1 KMANILIIGSGARE
15 HCLAWKLNQSD
26 SVKLIYVTPGNAGT
40 FHGKFCVKVP
50 DVQDFKALA
59 EWCVSRAINLVVV
72 GPEIPLAEGINE
84 ALAHSGIL
92 CFGPSSK
99 AAEIESN
106 KSFTKDFMIRHN
118 IPTARYKVF
127 TDSQSACQHINAAPY
142 RALVV
147 KASGLA
153 AGKGVVVAKDKEEAC
168 NTARK
173 MLNDGQFG
181 AASST
186 IVIEELLEGEEYS
199 ILCFTDGCHVKV
211 MPPVQDNKRV
221 GEGNTGPNTGGMG
234 AYCPCPQISK
244 ETMRLI
250 EQNVLKRTVQG
261 LHEEGRTFKGAILP
275 LLESD
280 LYSVMMNCINGR
292 LSDAEVNWK
301 ENHSSVALVVCSEG
315 YPGEYKKGKLI
326 TGMDNI
332 TEGSVRV
339 FEAGTSF
346 DRESRRKVTSGGRVL
361 TISATTESLPL
372 SNQLVLQA
380 ADGIQFEGAFYRR
393 DIAKD
398 GIIFLKRNRG
408 LSYAKCGVSIENG
421 DSFVASISS
430 DVKSTARPGSTPN
443 LGGFGG
449 CFDLEKAGYNNPI
462 LVAGT
467 DGVGTKLLIAQAM
480 NKYDK
485 IGLDLVAMCAND
497 VLTHN
502 AESLFFLDYYAC
514 GSLQLDVAREVLK
527 GISLGCA
534 MAGCALIGQLVW
546 FQCFFLSEWENV
558 VHHDITLAINCVSSG
573 GETAEMPGLF
583 PRGVFDIGGFVVGA
597 YEKGRDIPLPK
608 TDCII
613 AGDVIVGVMSSG
625 LHSNGFSL
633 VRKVIELSGMDLWDP
648 SPFEDGKSLGESLLK
663 PTAIYCKALL
673 PVFRSL
679 NQIRGVAHITGGGI
693 VGNLPRVLPS
703 NMSAILDARKW
714 PVPPVFRWLAGTG
727 DIPTDEMLKTFNCG
741 LGLCIVTS
749 QSGANDVIIK
759 CNNALSS
766 LSLKAFQVGEIVEK
780 HNPHQAVVV
789 THLNKELSKSYRMTN
804 RISPV
809 LNHNGYSP
817 AKILNPKTP
826 IAILISGTG
835 SNMQA
840 LIKHSTTHP
849 ESSYQ
854 VKLVI
859 SNKADAL
866 GLIKAQEAGIMT
878 KVIMR
883 LVKEISQ
890 RMVMKAIFNIVI
902 DHRKFKVRESFDR
915 EIDTLL
921 LENNIEIIC
930 LAGFMRLL
938 SGWMVQK
945 WHGKIL
951 NIHPS
956 LLPSFKGV
964 NAPKQALNA
973 GVKVT
978 GCTVH
983 FVVEEMDDGAI
994 IEQRSVRIET
1004 TDDVSTLQYRIKLA
1018 EHQIYPTA
1026 LDQVAK
1032 GLASLDDKEN
1042 KVVWN

>member
-173 MLNDGQFG
+173 MLNLS
-181 AASST
+181 ASGIREHFIFWVEWYIYKSEYMLNHT
-186 IVIEELLEGEEYS
+186 RTASLLCLQSRTTKEWVRV
-199 ILCFTDGCHVKV
+199 T
-211 MPPVQDNKRV
+211 QDQTLV
-221 GEGNTGPNTGGMG
+221 
-234 AYCPCPQISK
+234 ISK

-261 LHEEGRTFKGAILP
+261 LHEEGRTFKGVLYAGIMLTGHGVKVLEFNCRFGDPECQAILP

-534 MAGCALIGQLVW
+534 MAGCALIG
-546 FQCFFLSEWENV
+546 
-558 VHHDITLAINCVSSG
+558 

-804 RISPV
+804 VS
-809 LNHNGYSP
+809 
-817 AKILNPKTP
+817 
-826 IAILISGTG
+826 

-878 KVIMR
+878 K
-883 LVKEISQ
+883 
-890 RMVMKAIFNIVI
+890 VI

-1042 KVVWN
+1042 KVVWNC

>member
-1 KMANILIIGSGARE
+1 M
-15 HCLAWKLNQSD
+15 AWKLNQSD

-40 FHGKFCVKVP
+40 FHGNLTRPINQNVCIRKF
-50 DVQDFKALA
+50 FLSLA

-261 LHEEGRTFKGAILP
+261 LHEEGRTFKGVLYAGIMLTGHGVKVLEFNCRFGDPECQAILP

-398 GIIFLKRNRG
+398 GIIFLKRLVQLCGGVEIIWLVESLLQILNRG

-534 MAGCALIGQLVW
+534 MAGCALI
-546 FQCFFLSEWENV
+546 
-558 VHHDITLAINCVSSG
+558 G

-780 HNPHQAVVV
+780 HNPHQAV
-789 THLNKELSKSYRMTN
+789 

-878 KVIMR
+878 K
-883 LVKEISQ
+883 
-890 RMVMKAIFNIVI
+890 VI

-1042 KVVWN
+1042 KV